1 MTSTFRDRLHAVRAT
16 ARPVLSR
23 SAGLLALA
31 LAVLAPAALVAPAA
45 HAQTETAAR
54 SPRPTTP
61 RVVRGYVPPDELVSF
76 PPSTPMN
83 QFFRLINP
91 TFFRVTGK
99 RVVDPLDRTDP
110 IGVALN
116 GVHFIDA
123 FELVLDRY
131 GLDFNESDSYFIVT
145 QPEVVAATTDGGSV
159 ASLSPVAPAGPTAAE
174 AALPATGDTRE
185 IRIDAIIFELNTSR
199 AREVGTNWPALFG
212 AASAAA
218 GGGTPAGTTGGGATT
233 GTTGTDAGASSGSGP
248 TFFLNAGTFFDAL
261 NGFLEVSGDRVP
273 LSQVLSLFRYFEE
286 QGFGQTVA
294 APFTTVQSGEQG
306 QMQSGQDIPV
316 NIRDFSGNTT
326 TSYVQTGTIINV
338 TPTLIVDDRGDTP
351 LEFIHLDVKVEKST
365 ALPGGAINKNNI
377 NTQIPLL
384 SGEMRAIGGL
394 TSTDESSTRRGVP
407 VLRDIPVLNFFFS
420 YKQRQVVQKE
430 LVVVLM
436 ARLVEPL
443 SVRAARDLPRDLI
456 RTERDDYRQRMN
468 DFNPGAGDRTVPI
481 QPQGQIQVPEAP
493 ALPPLPPAP

>member
-1 MTSTFRDRLHAVRAT
+1 MTSTFRDRLPRAS
-16 ARPVLSR
+16 AFRP
-23 SAGLLALA
+23 ALLRPTLLRT
-31 LAVLAPAALVAPAA
+31 LAVLALAMAATAPAA
-45 HAQTETAAR
+45 QAQTETAERA
-54 SPRPTTP
+54 PRPTTP

-99 RVVDPLDRTDP
+99 RVVDPMDRTDP

-131 GLDFNESDSYFIVT
+131 ALDFNESDSYFIVT
-145 QPEVVAATTDGGSV
+145 QPEVVAATTDGVSADPISATASV
-159 ASLSPVAPAGPTAAE
+159 PAGPTAAE

-212 AASAAA
+212 AAAAA
-218 GGGTPAGTTGGGATT
+218 SGSGAVGGGTPAGGGTTGGTTDGAAAAT
-233 GTTGTDAGASSGSGP
+233 GP

-407 VLRDIPVLNFFFS
+407 ILRDIPVLNFFFS
-420 YKQRQVVQKE
+420 YRQRQVVQKE

-436 ARLVEPL
+436 ARLVDPL
-443 SVRAARDLPRDLI
+443 SVRALRDLPRDLV
-456 RTERDDYRQRMN
+456 RGERDDYRQRMN

-481 QPQGQIQVPEAP
+481 QTEGQIQVPEAP
-493 ALPPLPPAP
+493 PLPALPQE

>member
-1 MTSTFRDRLHAVRAT
+1 MTSTFRDRLSALRAT
-16 ARPVLSR
+16 ARPALLRTLGV
-23 SAGLLALA
+23 LALA
-31 LAVLAPAALVAPAA
+31 AAALAPAAR
-45 HAQTETAAR
+45 AQTETAERA
-54 SPRPTTP
+54 PRPTTP

-99 RVVDPLDRTDP
+99 RVVDPMDRTDP

-145 QPEVVAATTDGGSV
+145 QPEVVAATTDGVSAAPIS
-159 ASLSPVAPAGPTAAE
+159 ASAPAGPTAAE
-174 AALPATGDTRE
+174 AALPATAETRE

-212 AASAAA
+212 QAAASAAGSAA
-218 GGGTPAGTTGGGATT
+218 GAGAATPGTTPGAPAGAGVQTATT
-233 GTTGTDAGASSGSGP
+233 
-248 TFFLNAGTFFDAL
+248 FYLNAGSFFEAL

-273 LSQVLSLFRYFEE
+273 LTQVLNLFRYFEE
-286 QGFGQTVA
+286 QGFGQTIA

-351 LEFIHLDVKVEKST
+351 LEFIHLDIKVEKST

-407 VLRDIPVLNFFFS
+407 ILRDIPLLNFFFS

-436 ARLVEPL
+436 ARLVDPL
-443 SVRAARDLPRDLI
+443 SMRARRDLPRDLI

-468 DFNPGAGDRTVPI
+468 DFNPGAGDRTRPIETQGVIEVPVA
-481 QPQGQIQVPEAP
+481 PPLP
-493 ALPPLPPAP
+493 ALPPRP